1 MLTAILWLMF
11 GLWLL
16 GVISGYTA
24 GGLIH
29 VLAVTAI
36 VVALVR
42 AIQRRR
48 VGIPLSTHDTA
59 QH

>member
-1 MLTAILWLMF
+1 MLTAILWVML

-29 VLAVTAI
+29 VLVAIAV

-42 AIQRRR
+42 VIQKRR
-48 VGIPLSTHDTA
+48 VVHTR
-59 QH
+59 